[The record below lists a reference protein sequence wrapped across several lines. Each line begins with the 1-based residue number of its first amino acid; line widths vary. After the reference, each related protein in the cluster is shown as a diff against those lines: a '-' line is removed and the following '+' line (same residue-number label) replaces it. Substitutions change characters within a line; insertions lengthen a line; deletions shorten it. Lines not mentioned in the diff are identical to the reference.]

1 MRRNAS
7 LPSADTQATEIAAG
21 AVEEADRET
30 DGHARRLDPF
40 GLPPRPDY
48 LGKWPYVY
56 IGGQKAHSLHAR
68 GFDVIQSLTPW
79 AEESLLLLLKDPKAN
94 WCVGRHH

>member
-1 MRRNAS
+1 M
-7 LPSADTQATEIAAG
+7 
-21 AVEEADRET
+21 
-30 DGHARRLDPF
+30 
-40 GLPPRPDY
+40 
-48 LGKWPYVY
+48 Y